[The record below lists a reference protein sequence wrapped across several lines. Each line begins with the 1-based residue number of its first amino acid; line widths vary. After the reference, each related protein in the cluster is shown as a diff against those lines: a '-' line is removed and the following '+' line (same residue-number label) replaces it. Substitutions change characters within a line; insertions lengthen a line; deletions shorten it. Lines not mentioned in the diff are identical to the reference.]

1 MSIFFRK
8 PAREPEQRSISS
20 WDFVTGGGL
29 DAPTSMSKSL
39 SIVPV
44 FAATSRIAGDI
55 STLPLQGYRKAGEAR
70 QPMPLPPVF
79 PKPTG
84 RLISP
89 NLGLVA
95 WVMQPLMSLLI
106 RGNAY
111 GLIAGR
117 TPNGAP
123 SRVLWLNP
131 EKMHVDESGQLPV
144 YRYNGAEVD
153 RFDLV
158 HIPAYVTPGSVVG
171 LSPIGA
177 CAALG
182 TTALNT
188 QDMTSDWFKSPLPGS
203 TFQNTQQTIDKD
215 DANVISDGLNSRIK
229 AGKPLV
235 YGKDWKFE
243 PVTMSAS
250 DAAFI
255 ESTKMNATQVAA
267 IYHMPPEMIGGEA
280 GSSLT
285 YSTVE
290 LNTIRYAT
298 EALTPWIARLEETF
312 SSWLP
317 SPDFVK
323 FNLDA
328 MIRVDTKTRYEVHQI
343 ARNIGLNNIDELRAL
358 EDRAPLPDGQGE
370 DYTPLAAK
378 TPTPAAKETR

>member
-1 MSIFFRK
+1 MSIFFQPRRTVESR
-8 PAREPEQRSISS
+8 AITS

-29 DAPTSMSKSL
+29 DSPRSMEKTL

-55 STLPLQGYRKAGEAR
+55 STLPLQGYRKTGEAR
-70 QPMPLPPVF
+70 QPMPLPSVF

-95 WVMQPLMSLLI
+95 WLMQPLMSLLI

-111 GLIAGR
+111 GLVVSWTAGGQ
-117 TPNGAP
+117 PGK
-123 SRVLWLNP
+123 VVWLNP
-131 EKMHVDESGQLPV
+131 ENMTVDESGSLPV

-153 RFDLV
+153 RMNLI
-158 HIPAYVTPGSVVG
+158 HIPAYVMPGSVVG

-182 TTALNT
+182 STALNT

-203 TFQNTQQTIDKD
+203 TMQNTQRTIDRE
-215 DANVISDGLNSRIK
+215 DAATISDGLNARIK

-235 YGKDWKFE
+235 YGNDWKFE

-267 IYHMPPEMIGGEA
+267 IYHIPPEMIGGDS

-317 SPDFVK
+317 SPQFVK

-343 ARNIGLNNIDELRAL
+343 SRQIGLNNIDELRAL

-370 DYTPLAAK
+370 DFTPLAAK